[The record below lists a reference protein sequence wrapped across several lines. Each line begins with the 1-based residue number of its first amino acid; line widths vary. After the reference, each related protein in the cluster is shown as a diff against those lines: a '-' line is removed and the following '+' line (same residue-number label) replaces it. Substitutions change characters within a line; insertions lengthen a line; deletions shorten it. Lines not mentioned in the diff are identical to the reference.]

1 MTIFEYI
8 AQNLNY
14 LLIVIIALLIIIEFS
29 LVKYLILLKVENK
42 NDEKLNKNIKEDKQG

>member
-14 LLIVIIALLIIIEFS
+14 LLIVVLALLIIIEFS

-42 NDEKLNKNIKEDKQG
+42 SEKKLNEKSGKQG